1 MLNAHAPVA
10 HVLPNSM
17 LAKVSHCMR
26 CTLSKWLSLIF
37 PLQTHNASTRGVA
50 TCSCLCDVV
59 EHVAETVSVPSFEAL
74 VYICCTKLSRDLT
87 AELVEIHHR
96 DATRWQ
102 KSKGL
107 ISKGKISQWTTH
119 FETAVIHA
127 GFHAQSVS

>member
-1 MLNAHAPVA
+1 M
-10 HVLPNSM
+10 
-17 LAKVSHCMR
+17 
-26 CTLSKWLSLIF
+26 W
-37 PLQTHNASTRGVA
+37 
-50 TCSCLCDVV
+50 CSCLYDVV

-102 KSKGL
+102 KSKGW

-127 GFHAQSVS
+127 GFHA